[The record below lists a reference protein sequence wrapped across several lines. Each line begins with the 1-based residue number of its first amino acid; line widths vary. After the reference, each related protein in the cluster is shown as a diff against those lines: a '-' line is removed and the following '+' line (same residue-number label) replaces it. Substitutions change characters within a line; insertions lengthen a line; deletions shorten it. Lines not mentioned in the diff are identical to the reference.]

1 MIDEKLEGN
10 IKILEELIVLWD
22 QIHDFMKISLDKDN
36 ISSISNEDFLK
47 TKSKVA
53 MIHPNLMNV
62 LEKDIHVGQM
72 VLDLVM
78 QSISLN
84 HLNQLSDTE
93 FRKLNIKWHDA
104 SLLMNEVLGS
114 LIDRREELAKTS
126 VGEFK
131 KIQIQN
137 KMKERLGLLSN
148 NQGIQLLLVI
158 LVIGGVI
165 AGVHFSGV
173 YTLDDLLESTVWTK
187 YVAPV
192 YEKSIKPLIDKF
204 TNK

>member
-36 ISSISNEDFLK
+36 ITPGSNEDFLK
-47 TKSKVA
+47 IKSKVA
-53 MIHPNLMNV
+53 MIHPSLMNV
-62 LEKDIHVGQM
+62 LEKDVHVGQM

-114 LIDRREELAKTS
+114 LMDRREELAKTS
-126 VGEFK
+126 VAEFR
-131 KIQIQN
+131 KIKMQN
-137 KMKERLGLLSN
+137 KMKERMHFLAN
-148 NQGIQLLLVI
+148 NQGVQLLLVI
-158 LVIGGVI
+158 IVIVGVI
-165 AGVHFSGV
+165 AGLHFSGV
-173 YTLDDLLESTVWTK
+173 YTWDDLQESTVWTK
-187 YVAPV
+187 YVDPI
-192 YEKSIKPLIDKF
+192 YQKSIKPLIDKF
-204 TNK
+204 FNK